1 MWKHVYLSKP
11 LVDLISRPEMLKL
24 TKIRQLGPSYLVY
37 PGATHTR
44 LNHSIGVFHLAKR
57 MIHKIVLS
65 PASPALTLCGVK
77 SFLSAALLH
86 DLGHFP
92 YTHSLKELSLQEHEQ
107 LAATAITGTDLGI
120 HLREAIGADPDMV
133 ACIIDEDRAISG
145 MDSARR
151 SEIKLYRS
159 ILSGAL
165 DPDKLDYLN
174 RDAYFCGVPYG
185 LQDVDFV
192 IDQLEPLPDYR
203 LALRPEGIQA
213 VETILFSKYLMYRA
227 VYWHKTVRVATAMIK
242 KGLYMSLRDGHI
254 RAEDLYDLDDESFVR
269 AMSESASPAGTLVHD
284 VSMRKLHK
292 VLHEMPYDDDN
303 DGIRA
308 LTDLEKRTEFE
319 TELAHRLSGKLG
331 AHVDEADI
339 VIDIPERVSFEVDM
353 PISNSHGVMTFPDS
367 ASVFT
372 EDVIRE
378 FTATL
383 RRVRVMCRVRPGLD
397 ASTVESTFR
406 SMM

>member
-11 LVDLISRPEMLKL
+11 LVDLLGHPEMLKL

-65 PASPALTLCGVK
+65 PSCPALTLCGVK
-77 SFLSAALLH
+77 SFLAAALLH

-92 YTHSLKELSLQEHEQ
+92 YTHSLKELSLKEHEQ
-107 LAATAITGTDLGI
+107 LAASTITRTDLAA
-120 HLREAIGADPDMV
+120 HLRNEIGTDPDMV
-133 ACIIDEDRAISG
+133 ACIIDEDRSVEG
-145 MDSARR
+145 MSRTRHD
-151 SEIKLYRS
+151 EIKLYRS

-192 IDQLEPLPDYR
+192 IDQIEPLPDYR

-254 RAEDLYDLDDESFVR
+254 HAEDLYNLDDESFIR
-269 AMSESASPAGTLVHD
+269 AMSDSGSPAGTLVQD
-284 VSMRKLHK
+284 VSMRRLHK
-292 VLHEMPYDDDN
+292 VLLDMPYDEWN
-303 DGIRA
+303 DRLRA
-308 LTDLEKRTEFE
+308 LTDLKQRTAFE
-319 TELAHRLSGKLG
+319 AELASRVAVKLG
-331 AHVDEADI
+331 VSVGEADI
-339 VIDIPERVSFEVDM
+339 VIDIPEQVSFEVDM
-353 PISNSHGVMTFPDS
+353 PISDSGAVSSYPDS

-372 EDVIRE
+372 EEVIRE

-383 RRVRVMCRVRPGLD
+383 RRVRLMCRAAPGLD
-397 ASTVESTFR
+397 TATVKSTFR
-406 SMM
+406 SMI